1 MGLPFMK
8 RTKKAITYETRYKR
22 KLNMLEPGTA
32 MLKWIVSLAL
42 VAIALHLL
50 HFEFASYIVS
60 GVAGTIFL
68 LLLLL
73 LLLLAIEAR
82 QDRVLNEI
90 AAQEHKDR

>member
-1 MGLPFMK
+1 MRK
-8 RTKKAITYETRYKR
+8 TIKDTSYDTRFR
-22 KLNMLEPGTA
+22 HKLNMLEPGTA

-73 LLLLAIEAR
+73 LAIEAR